1 MLYLVTEPAPI
12 GWLHALNPSA
22 ESLASLYRPGR
33 RYRDVYEETVRTI
46 LDPVRRGLNVCAL
59 SYGHP
64 GVLDQA
70 SREAIRLA
78 RSEGHRARILPGVSS
93 VDCLFLDLEVDP
105 GDDGCQMFDATD
117 FLLRGRAPDVTVPL
131 ILWQISVIGRTD
143 VTAEVNDA
151 GLRVL
156 AERLVEIYGAD
167 HEAVV
172 YEATPFPVGT
182 PTVERC
188 QVSGLSDAGV
198 TAMSSLC
205 VPPTR
210 RAPQDPAMV
219 ARLGL

>member
-1 MLYLVTEPAPI
+1 VLYLVTEPAPI

-22 ESLASLYRPGR
+22 QSLAALYRPGR

-93 VDCLFLDLEVDP
+93 VDCLFLDLELDP

-117 FLLRGRAPDVTVPL
+117 FLVRRRAPDVTVPL
-131 ILWQISVIGRTD
+131 VLWQISVIGRTD
-143 VTAEVNDA
+143 VTAEMNHA

-156 AERLVEIYGAD
+156 AERLAEIYGAD
-167 HEAVV
+167 HEVVV
-172 YEATPFPVGT
+172 YEATPFPIGT

-188 QVSGLSDAGV
+188 RVSGLTDAGV
-198 TAMSSLC
+198 TGMSSLY
-205 VPPTR
+205 VPAAM
-210 RAPQDPAMV
+210 RASEDSAMV
-219 ARLGL
+219 ARLGM